1 MTRPNP
7 ETGQMEKKEYG
18 PWMMSAFKL
27 LAGLKGLRG
36 GALDV
41 FGRTA
46 ERRMERALIGE
57 YETVITELLAGLDTE
72 NHGIAV
78 RIAAIPDEIRGFG
91 HVKAQNVEEAK
102 ARQAELLEA
111 FRNPTASASAAE

>member
-1 MTRPNP
+1 
-7 ETGQMEKKEYG
+7 
-18 PWMMSAFKL
+18 
-27 LAGLKGLRG
+27 
-36 GALDV
+36 
-41 FGRTA
+41 
-46 ERRMERALIGE
+46 MERALIGE